1 MNSKRFIYITTGI
14 QMKTIKITMMRCIG
28 ILLLLQSCSS
38 EQTNT
43 TGPSDSNNAALS
55 TDRVHLTTAQQKNL
69 GLSFGNLEKQALGL
83 TIFANGQI
91 EVPPQNKSYISMPYG
106 GYIKQI
112 KVLDGMRVQ
121 KGQVLMT
128 VEHPDIVA
136 LQQTFLEVNGEMI
149 FLEADFQRQKQLFEK
164 EAGSAKNYQ
173 QAKSAYQIAKAKL
186 SGLEVKLEMAQV
198 NMSALKSGKIQREQS
213 IRSPFNGVI
222 TKVTA
227 NVGAFAEPKDRLME
241 IIDLKHAHAELVV
254 YEKYLSYLK
263 KDQKVA
269 LNFIED
275 RAPVEASIF
284 LIGSEIS
291 AERTV
296 KVHCHFKTLPKDI
309 TPGSYLKATIQAEE
323 SGHWVLPNEAVVQYN
338 GKDVIF
344 IQEGANFLPIEI
356 DVILSNE
363 FVSAI
368 GDKNIVKLKKAKIVN
383 NGAYDLLAI
392 LNKEVE

>member
-1 MNSKRFIYITTGI
+1 
-14 QMKTIKITMMRCIG
+14 MKTINLSTIKLCLG
-28 ILLLLQSCSS
+28 ALVLLQSCSS

-43 TGPSDSNNAALS
+43 ATQAESTAQTINATGLILSN
-55 TDRVHLTTAQQKNL
+55 AQQKNL
-69 GLSFGNLEKQALGL
+69 GISIGSLQKKALGL
-83 TIFANGQI
+83 SIFANGQI

-136 LQQTFLEVNGEMI
+136 LQQTYLEVNGEMT
-149 FLEADFQRQKQLFEK
+149 FLEADFLRQKQLFEK
-164 EAGSAKNYQ
+164 EAGSAKNFQ

-186 SGLEVKLEMAQV
+186 SGLAVKLEMAQV
-198 NMSALKSGKIQREQS
+198 NIAALKNGKIQREQS

-254 YEKYLSYLK
+254 YEKYLSYLR
-263 KDQKVA
+263 KDQQVE
-269 LNFIED
+269 LSFIED
-275 RAPVEASIF
+275 RAPVQASVF

-291 AERTV
+291 PERTV
-296 KVHCHFKTLPKDI
+296 KVHCHFKSLPKDI
-309 TPGSYLKATIQAEE
+309 TPGSYLKATIQAEVTD
-323 SGHWVLPNEAVVQYN
+323 HWVLPNEAIVQYK
-338 GKDVIF
+338 GKDVVF
-344 IQEGANFLPIEI
+344 IQEGTNFLPIEI
-356 DVILSNE
+356 DIILANE
-363 FVSAI
+363 TVSAV
-368 GDKNIVKLKKAKIVN
+368 GAKNMGQLKKAKIVTL
-383 NGAYDLLAI
+383 GAYELLAI